1 MAGQKRDEGLE
12 EDVESIKHVL
22 MVSQK
27 RLMSANGKASLP
39 CPVNRIVLSKALAE
53 ETINVLQH
61 RYLVRYV
68 SAGAVLSR
76 PLTKSVK
83 RALGAQ
89 TTDQLRTSF
98 NGIEISLLLRAA
110 AQLARPKALTNLRN
124 RIAHPRPPP
133 SKMRDLIKMELV
145 KQGAQPVW
153 AAEQAKAA
161 MALIFRAETST
172 DTEDTTP
179 TESSDSSEE
188 EEEEEERPRRRRK
201 RHHHGYDDDDRRG
214 LISKRSTPSS
224 NNNLLWLGV
233 GLFVL
238 LAALGVGGYYWW
250 THRNGTSSSF
260 LGWTGASSGTGE
272 RGSGSTDSSSGV
284 VAGAGSTGDATGGAG
299 GGDATGGGTDSP
311 TAAASGT
318 AGATGGGSPSSGGA
332 AAPSG
337 SGSATAAVPASNS
350 TGATTGDST
359 GGGKGQIL
367 GFWENWK
374 GMSIADTKFSS
385 YQFCAW
391 FVAVP
396 GTAAEKGA
404 LTMGEGAVKA
414 KDWAAAA
421 TKAGCSNTFSGL
433 MATDASRSDFI
444 NTISAAL
451 SANGFVGA
459 DLDWEYPGKAGATND
474 FDTKNDLNNF
484 LTFLKALRAKLG
496 KDKIISA
503 DTSAGVWVGSDGQP
517 SKDLSAFA
525 DVLDFVTIMTYDSVT
540 YAAKALDSSCA
551 PPSNQFAIP
560 STVKAW
566 TAANFPANK
575 IMLGLASYGY
585 AWKVADFQANGVS
598 GAKSPIY
605 QDASGTLSATDG
617 SVDYDTI
624 VSKNIPSMQRTF
636 DNCTSTPFLY
646 SKDTQL
652 FIAYD
657 DAESFAA
664 KGGYAG
670 KNGLMG
676 CSIYAGMTQ
685 NKDGKLAAAAKK
697 VC

>member
-1 MAGQKRDEGLE
+1 MA
-12 EDVESIKHVL
+12 H
-22 MVSQK
+22 
-27 RLMSANGKASLP
+27 
-39 CPVNRIVLSKALAE
+39 
-53 ETINVLQH
+53 
-61 RYLVRYV
+61 
-68 SAGAVLSR
+68 SR
-76 PLTKSVK
+76 HS
-83 RALGAQ
+83 RHY
-89 TTDQLRTSF
+89 DS
-98 NGIEISLLLRAA
+98 
-110 AQLARPKALTNLRN
+110 
-124 RIAHPRPPP
+124 
-133 SKMRDLIKMELV
+133 D
-145 KQGAQPVW
+145 
-153 AAEQAKAA
+153 
-161 MALIFRAETST
+161 TST

-188 EEEEEERPRRRRK
+188 EEEERPRRRRK
-201 RHHHGYDDDDRRG
+201 RRHYGYDDDRRG
-214 LISKRSTPSS
+214 LIPKRSAPSS
-224 NNNLLWLGV
+224 NNNMLWLGV

-238 LAALGVGGYYWW
+238 LAALGVGAYYWW
-250 THRNGTSSSF
+250 THRDGTSSSF
-260 LGWTGASSGTGE
+260 LGGTGASSGTGGTGGT
-272 RGSGSTDSSSGV
+272 GSGSTDDSSGIG
-284 VAGAGSTGDATGGAG
+284 AGAGSAGVATGGAG
-299 GGDATGGGTDSP
+299 GDATDTGGGTDSP
-311 TAAASGT
+311 TAVASGN
-318 AGATGGGSPSSGGA
+318 AGATGGGSSSSGGA

-337 SGSATAAVPASNS
+337 SGSATASAPASNS
-350 TGATTGDST
+350 TGATTGGST

-385 YQFCAW
+385 YQICVW

-404 LTMGEGAVKA
+404 FTMGEGAVKA

-421 TKAGCSNTFSGL
+421 TKAGCKPVLSIGGWSGSNTFSGL
-433 MATDASRSDFI
+433 MATDTSRSDFV

-451 SANGFVGA
+451 DANGFVGA

-496 KDKIISA
+496 KDKLISA

-525 DVLDFVTIMTYDSVT
+525 AVLDFITIMTYDSVT
-540 YAAKALDSSCA
+540 YSSKVTGPNFALDSSCA
-551 PPSNQFAIP
+551 PTSNQFAIP

-566 TAANFPANK
+566 IDAKFPANQ

-585 AWKVADFQANGVS
+585 AWKVANFQANGVS

-605 QDASGTLSATDG
+605 QDASGTVSATDG
-617 SVDYDTI
+617 SVDYDI
-624 VSKNIPSMQRTF
+624 NVSKNIPSMQRTF
-636 DNCTSTPFLY
+636 DKCTSTPFLY

-657 DAESFAA
+657 DEQSFAA

-670 KNGLMG
+670 TNGLMG